1 MFHENLKLGYA
12 SQIKIV
18 MSIESVDSQEDI
30 KTCMFLKRWHYVVR
44 GCNKLAPQSFDRKTR
59 NLGGH
64 LHDGP

>member
-1 MFHENLKLGYA
+1 
-12 SQIKIV
+12 
-18 MSIESVDSQEDI
+18 MSIESADSQEDI